1 MLGKNEWARQ
11 KFLEPESRLFPCGF
25 LQNASPSEHAHELS
39 FHLALPTIVNSFP
52 SHQHNVDRLRNFV
65 LKQAKGFSQ
74 QASGSMADDGFLSDL
89 FFANDHSQARVI
101 PLGRKPPIHNRNVG
115 RHPLSSLFEIVK
127 FLGAKNALSRTKEKS
142 LRFRHETA
150 YTGVK
155 RLRPFL
161 RRLAKMARPLR
172 LEFRLRNPC
181 CRFRRIFD
189 GWYVRFISQ
198 LLIYLV
204 EILRILLRKSTD
216 SIFGAK
222 TFPSSLAMQ
231 KRRKNNNQSK
241 TCQDRA

>member
-1 MLGKNEWARQ
+1 
-11 KFLEPESRLFPCGF
+11 
-25 LQNASPSEHAHELS
+25 
-39 FHLALPTIVNSFP
+39 
-52 SHQHNVDRLRNFV
+52 
-65 LKQAKGFSQ
+65 
-74 QASGSMADDGFLSDL
+74 MADDGFLSDL
-89 FFANDHSQARVI
+89 LFADHHSQARVI

-115 RHPLSSLFEIVK
+115 RHPLSGLFEIVK

-161 RRLAKMARPLR
+161 RRLAKIARPLR

-204 EILRILLRKSTD
+204 EILRILLRKSSLTQ
-216 SIFGAK
+216 SSAK
-222 TFPSSLAMQ
+222 RLSKFLPQ
-231 KRRKNNNQSK
+231 RKRKEKNNNQSK
-241 TCQDRA
+241 ACQDRA

>member
-1 MLGKNEWARQ
+1 
-11 KFLEPESRLFPCGF
+11 
-25 LQNASPSEHAHELS
+25 
-39 FHLALPTIVNSFP
+39 
-52 SHQHNVDRLRNFV
+52 
-65 LKQAKGFSQ
+65 
-74 QASGSMADDGFLSDL
+74 MADDGFLSDL
-89 FFANDHSQARVI
+89 FFADHHSQARVI

-115 RHPLSSLFEIVK
+115 RHPLASLLEIVK
-127 FLGAKNALSRTKEKS
+127 FLGAKNALSRAKEKS

-161 RRLAKMARPLR
+161 RRLANMARPLR

-204 EILRILLRKSTD
+204 EILRILLRKPTD
-216 SIFGAK
+216 SIFVAK
-222 TFPSSLAMQ
+222 AFPSSLPQRKREEKITTSQ
-231 KRRKNNNQSK
+231 KPVKTALKKSALQGRAFAFAGQQKNRRDESRRLKPSENSSIDQSLGVSGKNSSAPYNGAHSSAGK
-241 TCQDRA
+241 C